1 MAQTRYF
8 ALQGGMDI
16 VTPAIRTAP
25 GRVVAG
31 MNYEPHP
38 RGYQRADGFE
48 RFDGS
53 PRPSRAS
60 YWTLAFTGGPLA
72 APVES
77 RVTGQ
82 TSGSSAVVLRES
94 VVDSGAYVDG
104 DAAGYLIFTG
114 LEGGNF
120 IEGEPLMMGSNGD
133 DPEID
138 LAQYWSSASAIVSY
152 ALDFTFA
159 SLPALP
165 AGWTFNTAT
174 GVLSVD
180 PSAAAS
186 IEGLR
191 VTATNNQGA
200 TSALSPPINVY
211 VEALV
216 QAFVGNAA
224 WSAIERGAL
233 NDDEDRAW
241 FQEAVEVAR
250 ARIGPVPGS
259 GPVRGVWIFQGQ
271 QYAFRDNEAGTA
283 CIMHRATADG
293 WTVITHGRELAFAG
307 GTAEWVEGDIVVG
320 ATSGAQAA
328 VRRVVTESGDWTTDD
343 AAGRLII
350 AGITGEFVAGEAI
363 AGGAGAAVAADQ
375 SRGIFLPPGGRYDFR
390 NHNFYGAA
398 NMRRMYFVNGVGRGS
413 EFDGTTLVPIST
425 GMEDDRPLW
434 LDIHSNHL
442 FYDFAGGSKQNSSIG
457 NPYQWQVITGAGE
470 IGIGEEPTGMLASVS
485 GTLTTFG
492 RNKVAVLFGDDAE
505 NWVLRTLSDSS
516 GCIPWTA
523 QALGSPIYH
532 DAIGLRALETSD
544 RFGDFSI
551 GTLTQMVEPLFKQ
564 KQRDGV
570 TPVGSVRVRPKDQYR
585 LFWSDGT
592 GLYVYF
598 GRGAP
603 EILPFD
609 LGFAVT
615 CTASD
620 KDLDGVE
627 RVFVGSEAGYVYEL
641 DAGASADGEPI
652 EAFLRL
658 PFNHVGSPSQKKRW
672 AAAILEIDAAPN
684 TNIGMIAEFDY
695 GDPDQPPGQEQAFQ
709 VRGGGGFWDELR
721 WDEFYWSSP
730 VEGKA
735 KADNVDGLG
744 TNISIVVASK
754 AAHEQPHILTGMIL
768 HFHYRGLAR

>member
-48 RFDGS
+48 RFDGR

-60 YWTLAFTGGPLA
+60 YWTLAFTG
-72 APVES
+72 APVAAA
-77 RVTGQ
+77 VNTPLVGG
-82 TSGSSAVVLRES
+82 TSGAAATILRDS
-94 VVDSGAYVDG
+94 VVDSGSYETE
-104 DAAGYLIFTG
+104 DAAGYLILTG
-114 LEGGNF
+114 LIGGSF
-120 IEGEPLMMGSNGD
+120 LEGEPLLAGGEGD
-133 DPEID
+133 NPVID
-138 LAQYWSSASAIVSY
+138 LAQYWSSPLGLQSF

-159 SLPALP
+159 SSPSLP
-165 AGWTFNTAT
+165 AGWSFDTET
-174 GVLSVD
+174 GVLTVD
-180 PSAAAS
+180 PTIAAS

-191 VTATNNQGA
+191 MTATNGA
-200 TSALSPPINVY
+200 GTTSALSPPINIY
-211 VEALV
+211 VEAMAQV
-216 QAFVGNAA
+216 FVGYAA
-224 WSAIERGAL
+224 WSAVERGAL

-259 GPVRGVWIFQGQ
+259 GPVRGVWIYRGQ

-293 WTVITHGRELAFAG
+293 WAVITHGRELAFAG

-328 VRRVVTESGDWTTDD
+328 VRRVVTESGDWTTND

-425 GMEDDRPLW
+425 GMVDDRPLW
-434 LDIHSNHL
+434 LDVHSNHL
-442 FYDFAGGSKQNSSIG
+442 FFAFRGGSAQHSSIG

-485 GTLTTFG
+485 GTLAIWG
-492 RNKVAVLFGDDAE
+492 VNKIGVLFGDDSE
-505 NWVLRTLSDSS
+505 NWVFRTLTDSS
-516 GCIPWTA
+516 GCAAWTA
-523 QALGSPIYH
+523 QMIGSPIYQ
-532 DAIGLRALETSD
+532 DAIGLRSLETSD
-544 RFGDFSI
+544 RFGDFAI
-551 GTLTQMVEPLFKQ
+551 GTITQMVEPLFKQ
-564 KQRDGV
+564 KRDDRV

-609 LGFAVT
+609 LGFTIT

-620 KDLDGVE
+620 KDVDGVE

-641 DAGASADGEPI
+641 DAGTSADGEPI

-658 PFNHVGSPSQKKRW
+658 PFNHVGSPAQNKRW
-672 AAAILEIDAAPN
+672 AAAVLEIDAAPN

-730 VEGKA
+730 VEGRA
-735 KADNVDGLG
+735 KADNVDGMG

-754 AAHEQPHILTGMIL
+754 AAYEKPHILTGMIL